1 MKLLCV
7 HPIWRVLP
15 LFLVLATPAWAA
27 RIVGIRVEN
36 RGPGPLDEGA
46 VLAHVSQRVGE
57 EFNANAASR
66 DVRMLKDTGRYSF
79 VSVDIEPEGS
89 DVWVIYSVTSRPR
102 LRRLSIDGADGFT
115 NRRVKSLMEVEIG
128 DRVDDAALALMARKV
143 EEEYRK
149 KYYPEARVSWRL
161 EEDATL
167 GVADVWVN
175 IDEGVRAKV
184 KSILFPGL
192 RHVPARTVRRSLNQR
207 TLNLFSFITG
217 RGVFSPADLTS
228 DQLLIRNVLMDHG
241 YLDAEVEEPRIMELS
256 RSRLEI
262 RYSVREGDL
271 FRIGTISA
279 EGIALAPTEEVLSTV
294 TLVTGDIASLSAI
307 DNAEQAVRD
316 FFGSRGYRNT
326 RVQTR
331 KDLRAERPVVDLHFI
346 VQEGQLATIRN
357 ISIEGNTR
365 SKDKVIRRE
374 LAVYPGD
381 VFNEPRIRL
390 SEQRLRNLGY
400 FDYVASAARPTPT
413 PDEFDVAFEV
423 QEQRTGQFMVGA
435 GFSSID
441 NVIGFVELQQ
451 GNFDLF
457 GWPFLTGAG
466 QKLKARL
473 QFGTQRRDWEVS
485 FVEPWLFDQRLSLGV
500 DIFQNDR
507 RFLSDD
513 YEQRN
518 TGAGVTL
525 GRQLFTHVR
534 GSLRYQIE
542 EIDVKNVSPS
552 ASEQIQQEEGTS
564 LKSSL
569 TPGVV
574 FDTRD
579 NFFIPTRGNRSTAAL
594 QVAGGPLGAD
604 VDLYNIN
611 VASSQ
616 YWPLWFEH
624 VLSLRTQAQV
634 VEPWRGADRV
644 PIFDRHFLGGA
655 RTLRGFRFRDVGPR
669 DDQEEPIGGQTMAFA
684 SIEYTVPL
692 FERVRGAT
700 FYDAGFVNEK
710 SFDFDTGSYN
720 SNYGVGVRLDLP
732 GFPIQLDYAWQLEA
746 DEFNERSSGRFN
758 FLIGYLF

>member
-1 MKLLCV
+1 MNYDRFHGWAVALL
-7 HPIWRVLP
+7 
-15 LFLVLATPAWAA
+15 LFFVAVFPASAA
-27 RIVGIRVEN
+27 RIAGIRVVN

-57 EFNANAASR
+57 TFNANAASR
-66 DVRMLKDTGRYSF
+66 DVRLLKETGRYSF
-79 VSVDIEPEGS
+79 VSVDVEPDGA
-89 DVWVIYSVTSRPR
+89 DVWVIYAVTSRPR
-102 LRRLSIDGADGFT
+102 LRRLSISGAEGFS
-115 NRRVKSLMEVEIG
+115 NRRIKSLMEVEIG
-128 DRVDDAALALMARKV
+128 DRIDNAALAVMARKV

-149 KYYPEARVSWRL
+149 KYYPEARVTWRM
-161 EEDATL
+161 EEDAPL
-167 GVADVWVN
+167 GVADVWVE
-175 IDEGVRAKV
+175 IDEGTRARVRRIV
-184 KSILFPGL
+184 FPGL
-192 RHVPARTVRRSLNQR
+192 QRIPPRMIRRELNQR
-207 TLNLFSFITG
+207 TLNALSFITG

-228 DQLLIRNVLMDHG
+228 DRVIARNVLMDFG
-241 YLDAEVEEPRIMELS
+241 YLDAEVGEPILKELS
-256 RSRLEI
+256 RSRIEI
-262 RYSVREGDL
+262 RYPVRMGDL
-271 FRIGTISA
+271 FKVGERSA
-279 EGIALAPTEEVLSTV
+279 EGITLATPEEVLATV
-294 TLVTGDIASLSAI
+294 PLQTGDVASMREI
-307 DNAEQAVRD
+307 QRAEQTVRD
-316 FFGSRGYRNT
+316 YFGARGYRNT

-331 KDLRAERPVVDLHFI
+331 KDLHPDRPVVDLHFT
-346 VQEGQLATIRN
+346 VQEGELARIRD

-381 VFNEPRIRL
+381 VFHEPRIRL

-400 FDYVASAARPTPT
+400 FDYVASAPRPTPR
-413 PDEFDVAFEV
+413 PDEYDLVFEV

-457 GWPFLTGAG
+457 GWPYLTGAG

-473 QFGTQRRDWEVS
+473 QFGTKRRDWEVS
-485 FVEPWLFDQRLSLGV
+485 FVEPWLFDRRLSFGLDV
-500 DIFQNDR
+500 FQNDR

-518 TGAGVTL
+518 TGAGITL
-525 GRQLFTHVR
+525 GRQLHTHIR

-542 EIDVKNVSPS
+542 EIDVRNVSPR
-552 ASEQIQQEEGTS
+552 ASERIQAEAGRST
-564 LKSSL
+564 KSSL

-579 NFFIPTRGNRSTAAL
+579 NFFIPTRGNRTTAAL
-594 QVAGGPLGAD
+594 QVAGGPLAGD
-604 VDLYNIN
+604 VDVYNISL
-611 VASSQ
+611 ASSQ
-616 YWPLWFEH
+616 YWPVWFDH

-634 VEPWRGADRV
+634 VEPWNGANRV

-669 DDQEEPIGGQTMAFA
+669 DELGEPLGGQTMGFA
-684 SIEYTVPL
+684 SLEYTVPL

-700 FYDAGFVNEK
+700 FYDAGFVNTR
-710 SFDFDTGSYN
+710 SFDFDTGDYN
-720 SNYGVGVRLDLP
+720 SNYGIGIRLDLP
-732 GFPIQLDYAWQLEA
+732 GFPIQLDYAWQLES